1 MTNFDLTDNQLVQ
14 LVNTAEQLPV
24 DQQKILIQVLSDKM
38 NNNKKSKEGAYQDL
52 YQKLMDTF
60 KKASKQKGKIKGAV
74 PKTVIEND
82 ERLK

>member
-14 LVNTAEQLPV
+14 LVKTAEQLPV

-38 NNNKKSKEGAYQDL
+38 NNNKKSKQGAYQDL

-74 PKTVIEND
+74 PKTVNEND